1 MCAWLPASS
10 ASVTSPVK
18 WSFYHQLQD
27 PLGIIS
33 SRAFVSSSI
42 LYSGVSTGIHSLSH
56 EERIIF
62 ISEKKTESGNHHD
75 RVGKGPG
82 SCLLQPPFVWRV
94 KLPPPAFFGHVVI
107 SRLFIIQSNPSQ
119 YREVGSS
126 PSKRKTS
133 DRSSNTA
140 AAKVPLSTNFK
151 TPESLW

>member
-27 PLGIIS
+27 PLGIS

-42 LYSGVSTGIHSLSH
+42 IYSRVSTDIHFLSC

-62 ISEKKTESGNHHD
+62 ISEKKTESENYHD
-75 RVGKGPG
+75 RFGKTPR

-133 DRSSNTA
+133 NRSSNTA
-140 AAKVPLSTNFK
+140 AAKVPLSINFK
-151 TPESLW
+151 TPESPW